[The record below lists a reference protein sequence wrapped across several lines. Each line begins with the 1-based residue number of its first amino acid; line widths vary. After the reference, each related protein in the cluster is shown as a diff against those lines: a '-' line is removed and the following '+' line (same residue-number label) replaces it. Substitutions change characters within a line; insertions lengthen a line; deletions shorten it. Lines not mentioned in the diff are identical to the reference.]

1 MAEETTNQE
10 APQITVVDLQNILQV
25 IDVAAT
31 RGAFR
36 GNELTSVGGVRDK
49 LAAFL
54 ESVTPKEEPTG
65 ETPEEPAEAQ
75 AAA

>member
-1 MAEETTNQE
+1 MSDTPQEE
-10 APQITVVDLQNILQV
+10 APQITISDLQNILQV
-25 IDVAAT
+25 IDVAAQ

-54 ESVTPKEEPTG
+54 EAVAPKEEATD
-65 ETPEEPAEAQ
+65 EQ
-75 AAA
+75 APKA

>member
-1 MAEETTNQE
+1 MSEATQEE
-10 APQITVVDLQNILQV
+10 APQITIVDLQNILQV

-36 GNELTSVGGVRDK
+36 GNELTSVGSVRDK

-54 ESVTPKEEPTG
+54 EAVTPKEETA
-65 ETPEEPAEAQ
+65 EEDQAEA
-75 AAA
+75 

>member
-1 MAEETTNQE
+1 MSEAAQQE
-10 APQITVVDLQNILQV
+10 APQITITDLQNILQV

-36 GNELTSVGGVRDK
+36 GNELTSVGSVRDK

-54 ESVTPKEEPTG
+54 EAVAPKEETG
-65 ETPEEPAEAQ
+65 EAGEDQ
-75 AAA
+75 AA

>member
-1 MAEETTNQE
+1 MSETTQEE
-10 APQITVVDLQNILQV
+10 APQITIVDLQNILQV

-36 GNELTSVGGVRDK
+36 GNELTSVGSVRDK

-54 ESVTPKEEPTG
+54 EAVTPKEETA
-65 ETPEEPAEAQ
+65 EEDQAEA
-75 AAA
+75 

>member
-1 MAEETTNQE
+1 MSEVTAPQE
-10 APQITVVDLQNILQV
+10 APQITVIDLQNILQV
-25 IDVAAT
+25 IDVAAS

-36 GNELTSVGGVRDK
+36 GNELTSVGSVRDK

-54 ESVTPKEEPTG
+54 ESVAPKEEAT
-65 ETPEEPAEAQ
+65 EEPAEEP